1 MARAKARLN
10 GERRGSPLRGSHLFL
25 PLSVLA
31 LLIVINVIKG
41 ADYFS
46 ISLINGALY
55 GNIPNILF
63 GASELVIL
71 SIGMTLVTASSRG
84 QDISVGVAAAIT
96 SAVFVQVLLRAG
108 HITWLTIA
116 AAFLASCVAGVL
128 IGAFNG
134 SLVSVFKVQ
143 PMVATLILFTAGR
156 SIAFMIDGKLSPV
169 LANDL
174 TGQIGSVIP
183 GVPIQTPIILTAV
196 FIALAAVLLKTT
208 NLKLYAEC
216 VGINEKAA
224 RLNGIDPA
232 RIKLLAYMILGVCTA
247 VAGFI
252 AVNKAG
258 RHDSVNLL
266 KYVEMDAILAVAIG
280 GNALGGGKFSISGS
294 IIGAYTIEVLNRTL
308 LRLEVGTE
316 TIKAFKA
323 VFIIILMVIA
333 SPVVRDYASKAL
345 RWARARADGGAV
357 SQADAAAAGA
367 APGDGDASGKKEA

>member
-1 MARAKARLN
+1 MLKIKSN
-10 GERRGSPLRGSHLFL
+10 GFQILL

-31 LLIVINVIKG
+31 ILILINLIKG

-71 SIGMTLVTASSRG
+71 AIGMTLVTSSSGG

-96 SAVFVQVLLRAG
+96 SSVFVKILLG
-108 HITWLTIA
+108 SGGITWMVILG
-116 AAFLASCVAGVL
+116 AFLASCAVGIL

-134 SLVSVFKVQ
+134 TLVAIFKVQ

-156 SIAFMIDGKLSPV
+156 SVAFLIDGRLSPI

-183 GVPIQTPIILTAV
+183 GLPIQTPIILTAV
-196 FIALAAVLLKTT
+196 FIALFTVFLKTT
-208 NLKLYAEC
+208 NLKLYSQS
-216 VGINEKAA
+216 VN
-224 RLNGIDPA
+224 PVW
-232 RIKLLAYMILGVCTA
+232 IKLLTYMILGVCSA

-252 AVNKAG
+252 AVTKAG

-280 GNALGGGKFSISGS
+280 GNALGGGKFSIGGS

-308 LRLEVGTE
+308 LRLEVDTE
-316 TIKAFKA
+316 AIKAFKA
-323 VFIIILMVIA
+323 VFIIILMIIA
-333 SPVVRDYASKAL
+333 SPVVREYASKGAK
-345 RWARARADGGAV
+345 WARGRIGGLVRIKAPV
-357 SQADAAAAGA
+357 GADAAAGLKS
-367 APGDGDASGKKEA
+367 GISGKKEV

>member
-1 MARAKARLN
+1 MARMKAR
-10 GERRGSPLRGSHLFL
+10 GFQLFL

-31 LLIVINVIKG
+31 ILILINLIKG

-46 ISLINGALY
+46 FSIINGALY

-71 SIGMTLVTASSRG
+71 AIGMTLVTSSSGG

-96 SAVFVQVLLRAG
+96 SSVFVKILLG
-108 HITWLTIA
+108 SGGITWMVILG
-116 AAFLASCVAGVL
+116 AFLASCAVGIA

-134 SLVSVFKVQ
+134 TLIAIFNVQ

-156 SIAFMIDGKLSPV
+156 SIAFLIDGRLSPI

-183 GVPIQTPIILTAV
+183 GVPIQTPIILTVV
-196 FIALAAVLLKTT
+196 FIALFSVLLKTT
-208 NLKLYAEC
+208 NLKLYSQS
-216 VGINEKAA
+216 VGINQKAA
-224 RLNGIDPA
+224 RLNGINPV
-232 RIKLLAYMILGVCTA
+232 RIKFLTYMILGVCSA

-280 GNALGGGKFSISGS
+280 GNALSGGKFSIAGS

-308 LRLEVGTE
+308 LRLEVDTE

-333 SPVVRDYASKAL
+333 SPVVREFAAKGMK
-345 RWARARADGGAV
+345 RARARLNGAV
-357 SQADAAAAGA
+357 
-367 APGDGDASGKKEA
+367 EANR

>member
-1 MARAKARLN
+1 MVRAKAH
-10 GERRGSPLRGSHLFL
+10 GSHLFL

-31 LLIVINVIKG
+31 LLIVINLIKG

-46 ISLINGALY
+46 ITVINGALY

-71 SIGMTLVTASSRG
+71 AIGMTLVTASSRG
-84 QDISVGVAAAIT
+84 QDISVGVAGAIT
-96 SAVFVQVLLRAG
+96 SAVFVQVLQNSG
-108 HITWLTIA
+108 DITWLTIA
-116 AAFLASCVAGVL
+116 ASFLVSCVVGIG

-134 SLVSVFKVQ
+134 SLVSIFRVQ

-169 LANDL
+169 LANNL
-174 TGQIGSVIP
+174 TSQIGGVMP
-183 GVPIQTPIILTAV
+183 GVPIQTPIILTVVFIVLVAV
-196 FIALAAVLLKTT
+196 FLKTT
-208 NLKLYAEC
+208 NLKLYSES

-232 RIKLLAYMILGVCTA
+232 KIKFLTYMILGVCSA

-252 AVNKAG
+252 AVTKAG

-266 KYVEMDAILAVAIG
+266 KFVEMDAILAVAIG
-280 GNALGGGKFSISGS
+280 GNALSGGKFSISGS
-294 IIGAYTIEVLNRTL
+294 IIGAYTIEVLNRTF

-323 VFIIILMVIA
+323 VFIIILMVVA
-333 SPVVRDYASKAL
+333 SPVVREYATKAL
-345 RWARARADGGAV
+345 RRIRSGAN
-357 SQADAAAAGA
+357 SGTMPKTGAPDAAAV
-367 APGDGDASGKKEA
+367 SGPEAVAKKEV

>member
-1 MARAKARLN
+1 MARIKARGFQVL
-10 GERRGSPLRGSHLFL
+10 L

-31 LLIVINVIKG
+31 ILVLINLIKG

-46 ISLINGALY
+46 ISIINGALY

-71 SIGMTLVTASSRG
+71 SIGMTLVTSSSGG

-96 SAVFVQVLLRAG
+96 SSVFVRVLLTAG
-108 HITWLTIA
+108 GITWMTILG
-116 AAFLASCVAGVL
+116 AFLVSCVVGIA

-134 SLVSVFKVQ
+134 ALVAKFNVQ

-156 SIAFMIDGKLSPV
+156 SVAFLIDGRLSPI

-174 TGQIGSVIP
+174 TSQIGSVIP

-196 FIALAAVLLKTT
+196 FIALFAALMKTT
-208 NLKLYAEC
+208 NLKLYSQS
-216 VGINEKAA
+216 VGINQKAA
-224 RLNGIDPA
+224 RLNGINPV
-232 RIKLLAYMILGVCTA
+232 RIKFLTYMILGVCTA

-252 AVNKAG
+252 AVTKAG

-266 KYVEMDAILAVAIG
+266 KFVEMDAILAVAIG
-280 GNALGGGKFSISGS
+280 GNALGGGKFSIAGS

-308 LRLEVGTE
+308 LRLEVDTE

-323 VFIIILMVIA
+323 AFIIILMVIA
-333 SPVVRDYASKAL
+333 SPVVRQYAAKGSSWL
-345 RWARARADGGAV
+345 RARLGGAV
-357 SQADAAAAGA
+357 RMGNQ
-367 APGDGDASGKKEA
+367 

>member
-1 MARAKARLN
+1 MLRAKAH
-10 GERRGSPLRGSHLFL
+10 GSHLFL

-31 LLIVINVIKG
+31 ILIVINLIKG

-46 ISLINGALY
+46 VTMINGALY

-84 QDISVGVAAAIT
+84 QDISVGVAGAIT
-96 SAVFVQVLLRAG
+96 SAVFVQILLNAG
-108 HITWLTIA
+108 DITWLTILTG
-116 AAFLASCVAGVL
+116 FLVSCAVGIAV
-128 IGAFNG
+128 GAFNG
-134 SLVSVFKVQ
+134 SLVSIFKVQ

-169 LANDL
+169 LANEL
-174 TGQIGSVIP
+174 TSQIGGVMP

-196 FIALAAVLLKTT
+196 FIAFIALILKTT
-208 NLKLYAEC
+208 NLRLYVET

-224 RLNGIDPA
+224 RLNGIDPTK
-232 RIKLLAYMILGVCTA
+232 IKFLTYMMLGVCTA

-252 AVNKAG
+252 AVTKAG

-266 KYVEMDAILAVAIG
+266 KFVEMDAILAVAIG
-280 GNALGGGKFSISGS
+280 GNALGGGKFSITGS
-294 IIGAYTIEVLNRTL
+294 IIGAYTIEVLSRTL

-323 VFIIILMVIA
+323 VFIIVLMVVA
-333 SPVVRDYASKAL
+333 SPVVREYAGKAL
-345 RWARARADGGAV
+345 RRLRGGTYRGAAVTSSVSESAAV
-357 SQADAAAAGA
+357 SFPGPTASGPDAGA
-367 APGDGDASGKKEA
+367 RKEV

>member
-1 MARAKARLN
+1 MTRAKTQ
-10 GERRGSPLRGSHLFL
+10 GSQIFL

-31 LLIVINVIKG
+31 ILILINLIKG

-46 ISLINGALY
+46 FSIINGALY

-71 SIGMTLVTASSRG
+71 SIGMTLVTSSSGG

-96 SAVFVQVLLRAG
+96 SSVFVRVLLHAG
-108 HITWLTIA
+108 GITWMTILG
-116 AAFLASCVAGVL
+116 AFLVSCLVGIA

-134 SLVSVFKVQ
+134 CLVAIFNVQ

-156 SIAFMIDGKLSPV
+156 SIAFLIDGRLSPV

-183 GVPIQTPIILTAV
+183 GIPIQTPIILTVV
-196 FIALAAVLLKTT
+196 FIALFALLLKTT
-208 NLKLYAEC
+208 NLKLYSEA
-216 VGINEKAA
+216 VGNNPKAA
-224 RLNGIDPA
+224 RLNGINPVS
-232 RIKLLAYMILGVCTA
+232 IKLLTYMILGVCTA

-252 AVNKAG
+252 AVTKAG

-266 KYVEMDAILAVAIG
+266 KYCEMDAILAVAIG
-280 GNALGGGKFSISGS
+280 GNALGGGKFSITGS

-308 LRLEVGTE
+308 LRLEVDPE
-316 TIKAFKA
+316 AIKAFKA
-323 VFIIILMVIA
+323 VFIIILMVIS
-333 SPVVRDYASKAL
+333 SPVVRGLMAKAKI
-345 RWARARADGGAV
+345 WAQARLGGSA
-357 SQADAAAAGA
+357 QMRTAGSPAPA
-367 APGDGDASGKKEA
+367 APLSGSPEKKED

>member
-1 MARAKARLN
+1 MSAAKTKA
-10 GERRGSPLRGSHLFL
+10 RGSHLFL

-31 LLIVINVIKG
+31 ILIVINLIKG

-46 ISLINGALY
+46 MTVINGALY

-71 SIGMTLVTASSRG
+71 AIGMTLVTASSRG

-96 SAVFVQVLLRAG
+96 SAVFVQVLQG
-108 HITWLTIA
+108 SGEITWLTIMA
-116 AAFLASCVAGVL
+116 SFLASCAVGML

-134 SLVSVFKVQ
+134 SLVAIFKVQ

-169 LANDL
+169 LANEL
-174 TGQIGSVIP
+174 TSQLGGVIP
-183 GVPIQTPIILTAV
+183 GVPIQTPIILTVV
-196 FIALAAVLLKTT
+196 FIALFAVLLKTT
-208 NLKLYAEC
+208 NLRLYAES

-224 RLNGIDPA
+224 RLNGIDPT
-232 RIKLLAYMILGVCTA
+232 RIKFLTYMILGVCSA

-252 AVNKAG
+252 AVTKAG

-266 KYVEMDAILAVAIG
+266 KFVEMDAILAVAIG
-280 GNALGGGKFSISGS
+280 GNALSGGKFSVTGS
-294 IIGAYTIEVLNRTL
+294 IIGAYTIEVLGRTL
-308 LRLEVGTE
+308 LRLEIGTE

-323 VFIIILMVIA
+323 VFIIILMVVA
-333 SPVVRDYASKAL
+333 SPVVRDFAAKAL
-345 RWARARADGGAV
+345 RRARAGADGCAV
-357 SQADAAAAGA
+357 AETGTPDTAASV
-367 APGDGDASGKKEA
+367 PEAVAKVEV

>member
-1 MARAKARLN
+1 MNLSKLKTQ
-10 GERRGSPLRGSHLFL
+10 GSHLLL

-31 LLIVINVIKG
+31 ILIIINLIKG

-46 ISLINGALY
+46 MRIINGALY

-71 SIGMTLVTASSRG
+71 SIGMTFVTASSRG

-96 SAVFVQVLLRAG
+96 SAVFVQFILNAPQ
-108 HITWLTIA
+108 ITWLTILGG
-116 AAFLASCVAGVL
+116 FLVSCVVGLV

-169 LANDL
+169 LANEL
-174 TGQIGSVIP
+174 TSQIGGVMP

-196 FIALAAVLLKTT
+196 FIAIVYVVLKLT
-208 NLKLYAEC
+208 NLKLYTES

-232 RIKLLAYMILGVCTA
+232 KVKFLTYLILGICSA

-252 AVNKAG
+252 AVTKAG

-266 KYVEMDAILAVAIG
+266 KFIEMDAILAVAIG
-280 GNALGGGKFSISGS
+280 GNALGGGKFSIAGS

-308 LRLEVGTE
+308 LRLEVDPE

-333 SPVVRDYASKAL
+333 SPVVRAQASKLL
-345 RWARARADGGAV
+345 RMVQSKTGFGSGSRAQLQA
-357 SQADAAAAGA
+357 ADANSGA
-367 APGDGDASGKKEA
+367 ERPSKKER

>member
-1 MARAKARLN
+1 MMKAKTKT
-10 GERRGSPLRGSHLFL
+10 RGTQLFL

-31 LLIVINVIKG
+31 ILIVINLIKG

-46 ISLINGALY
+46 MSMINGALY

-71 SIGMTLVTASSRG
+71 AIGMTLVTASSRG
-84 QDISVGVAAAIT
+84 QDISVGVAGAIT
-96 SAVFVQVLLRAG
+96 SAVFVQVLQNSG
-108 HITWLTIA
+108 DITWLTIGLS
-116 AAFLASCVAGVL
+116 FLVSCAVGIA

-134 SLVSVFKVQ
+134 SLVSIFKVQ

-174 TGQIGSVIP
+174 TSQLGGVMP
-183 GVPIQTPIILTAV
+183 GLPIQTPIVLTV
-196 FIALAAVLLKTT
+196 LFIAAIALFIKAT
-208 NLKLYAEC
+208 NLKLYAQS

-224 RLNGIDPA
+224 RLNGINPTK
-232 RIKLLAYMILGVCTA
+232 IKFLTYMILGLCSA

-252 AVNKAG
+252 AVTKAG

-266 KYVEMDAILAVAIG
+266 KFVEMDAILAVAIG
-280 GNALGGGKFSISGS
+280 GNALSGGKFSIAGS
-294 IIGAYTIEVLNRTL
+294 IIGAYTIEVLSRTL

-323 VFIIILMVIA
+323 AFIIVLMVIA
-333 SPVVRDYASKAL
+333 SPVVRDYAAKAV
-345 RWARARADGGAV
+345 RRAR
-357 SQADAAAAGA
+357 SMMNSGA
-367 APGDGDASGKKEA
+367 AQEPYALEAEGGPKPGAPAKKEE

>member
-1 MARAKARLN
+1 MSTVKTKA
-10 GERRGSPLRGSHLFL
+10 RGSHLFL

-31 LLIVINVIKG
+31 ILIVINLIKG

-46 ISLINGALY
+46 MTIINGALY
-55 GNIPNILF
+55 GNVPNILF

-71 SIGMTLVTASSRG
+71 AIGMTLVTASSRG

-96 SAVFVQVLLRAG
+96 SAVFVQVLQGAG
-108 HITWLTIA
+108 DITWWTIA
-116 AAFLASCVAGVL
+116 ASFLASCAAGML

-134 SLVSVFKVQ
+134 SLVAVFKVQ

-174 TGQIGSVIP
+174 TSQLGGVIP
-183 GVPIQTPIILTAV
+183 GVPIQTPIILTVV
-196 FIALAAVLLKTT
+196 FIALFAALLKTT
-208 NLKLYAEC
+208 NLRLYAES

-224 RLNGIDPA
+224 RLNGIDPT
-232 RIKLLAYMILGVCTA
+232 RIKFLTYMILGVCSA

-252 AVNKAG
+252 AVTKAG

-266 KYVEMDAILAVAIG
+266 KFVEMDAILAVAIG
-280 GNALGGGKFSISGS
+280 GNALSGGKFSVTGS
-294 IIGAYTIEVLNRTL
+294 IIGAYTIEVLSRTL
-308 LRLEVGTE
+308 LRLEIGTE

-323 VFIIILMVIA
+323 VFIIILMVVA
-333 SPVVRDYASKAL
+333 SPVVREYASKAL
-345 RWARARADGGAV
+345 RRVR
-357 SQADAAAAGA
+357 AGA
-367 APGDGDASGKKEA
+367 DDCAVAEADTAASGPDAPAKMEV